1 VSVRVR
7 SALLVLVAALVVAAT
22 QVVSVPRVAADATG
36 SDGHGTVRVG
46 VSSVHSGSSRSA
58 PHGSDSNAA
67 TPESCVYEPAP
78 AYLAQAL
85 GIGGPLPGEWLLFG
99 CPGYDFGLANSAA
112 IIWTNFVWVTDAL
125 QRSVVA
131 DVADQAESSIRL
143 PSPVIEADPSGTTFV
158 NLATWLWISPSVWHP
173 LTATATAGGVAAT
186 ATATPVRVEFTT
198 GDGGSV
204 SCDGPGTPYDPRE
217 PSSAQTTSC
226 FHIYKSS
233 SADQESPDGSPN
245 DAAYFVTATITWS
258 VTWHAVGAPGGG
270 SLPTLRTTAS
280 ARLRV
285 EQIESVDLP

>member
-1 VSVRVR
+1 MSVRVR
-7 SALLVLVAALVVAAT
+7 SALLVLVAALVVPAT
-22 QVVSVPRVAADATG
+22 QVVSVSRVAADATG
-36 SDGHGTVRVG
+36 SDGHGTVRVA
-46 VSSVHSGSSRSA
+46 VSSVHPGSDRSG
-58 PHGSDSNAA
+58 PHRSDSNAV

-78 AYLAQAL
+78 ANLARAL

-99 CPGYDFGLANSAA
+99 CPGYDLGLANSAA
-112 IIWTNFVWVTDAL
+112 IVWMNFVWVTYSL
-125 QRSVVA
+125 PRSVIA
-131 DVADQAESSIRL
+131 DVADQAESSITL
-143 PSPVIEADPSGTTFV
+143 PSPIIETDPSGTTFV
-158 NLATWLWISPSVWHP
+158 NLATWLWISASVWHP
-173 LTATATAGGVAAT
+173 LTATATAGGVSAT

-204 SCDGPGTPYDPRE
+204 TCNGPGNPYDLTE

-233 SADQESPDGSPN
+233 SANQESPDGNPN
-245 DAAYFVTATITWS
+245 DAAYVVTATITWS

-270 SLPTLRTTAS
+270 SLPSLTTTVA